1 MKNIVIKD
9 NLAPSRASL
18 ISFETLGKKDS
29 PVVVWGHGWGQ
40 SRAAFRPL
48 AEGLESFGSHILVDL
63 PGFGDS
69 PMPPG
74 PWGTHE
80 YADEAARFIR
90 EKINGPV
97 LWVGHSFGCRVG
109 LQLASRHPDLVSG
122 LFLIAGAG
130 LKRKRPLWQGI
141 YFKTRVLVFKILKK
155 FIPLG
160 LSEDWLRSKFGS
172 TDYKNAGAMRSI
184 LIKTIQEDLSDVAR
198 TVSCPVALVY
208 GMNDTETPPEIGQ
221 RLQKLIPG
229 AELSV
234 LPGQDHYSVLDEG
247 RHQVAPLLKQFMER
261 SNARI
266 R

>member
-9 NLAPSRASL
+9 NLAVPGTSL
-18 ISFETLGKKDS
+18 ISSETLGKKDS
-29 PVVVWGHGWGQ
+29 PVVIWGHGWGQ
-40 SRAAFRPL
+40 SRKAFRPL
-48 AEGLESFGSHILVDL
+48 AEGLESFGTHILVDF

-74 PWGTHE
+74 PWSTTE
-80 YADEAARFIR
+80 YADEAAQFIR
-90 EKINGPV
+90 QHSNGPIV
-97 LWVGHSFGCRVG
+97 WVGHSFGCRVG
-109 LQLASRHPDLVSG
+109 LQLASRHPDLISG

-130 LKRKRPLWQGI
+130 LRRKRPLWQDI
-141 YFKTRVLVFKILKK
+141 YFKTRILVFKTLKK

-172 TDYKNAGAMRSI
+172 TDYKNAGPLRPV
-184 LIKTIQEDLSDVAR
+184 LVKTIAEDLSNVAR

-229 AELSV
+229 AELTI
-234 LPGQDHYSVLDEG
+234 LPGQDHYSVLGEG

-261 SNARI
+261 TDARI